1 MYLSK
6 SKYTRAL
13 QCPKMLWMDTYM
25 PEKAEQDDGVEA
37 RFETGNKVGDLAR
50 GYFGDYTL
58 VEYSE
63 DKSLMIEAT
72 LKYIDAG
79 EENIA
84 EASFSYNGNFCSVDI
99 LHKTPYGW
107 EIYEVKSSRS
117 VKPVHL
123 DDMAFQCYVLKNCG
137 LNVTGVYLMHINNQ
151 YALHGDLDLKQYF
164 TAEDCTDEVA
174 ARLPYIEQ
182 NIQQIEQFF
191 ARTEDFEPEYDIGPH
206 CDYPY
211 GCDYKSYCFRNLPS
225 PNIFD
230 IYKSLGRK
238 SAYDWYYEGIVSFE
252 DIVKRAKDFPEKPF
266 QQVEFTYYNKPP
278 YVDKKALKE
287 FLGKLTYPLY
297 YLDFETYTQTIPKIE
312 GTTTKTVITFQYSL
326 HIQHEKGAE
335 CEHREFLGKEGTDTR
350 RAVAER
356 LCKDIPE
363 DICVFAYW
371 STFEKTRIKEL
382 ADLFPDLAPHLLKIR
397 ANIIDLYEP
406 FKNGWYYCEAQH
418 GSNSIKQ
425 VLPALCTND
434 PELDY
439 HNLDE
444 IHNGGEASSSFEEL
458 HTKSPEEIARTRENL
473 LKYCELDTLAM
484 VKILEKLYEICE

>member
-6 SKYTRAL
+6 TKYTHAL
-13 QCPKMLWMDTYM
+13 QCPKMLWMETYM
-25 PEKAEQDDGVEA
+25 PEKAEQDSGVQA
-37 RFETGNKVGDLAR
+37 RFEAGNKVGDLAR
-50 GYFGDYTL
+50 GYFGKYAL

-63 DKSLMIEAT
+63 RKSLMVEET
-72 LKYIDAG
+72 QKYIDAG

-84 EASFSYNGNFCSVDI
+84 EASFSYNGNYCAVDI

-123 DDMAFQCYVLKNCG
+123 DDMAYQCYVLKNCG
-137 LNVTGVYLMHINNQ
+137 LNVIGVYLMHVNKE
-151 YALHGDLDLKQYF
+151 YVLHGDLDLKQYF
-164 TAEDCTDEVA
+164 TAEDCTAEVA
-174 ARLPYIEQ
+174 ERLPYVKQ

-191 ARTEDFEPEYDIGPH
+191 ARAEDFEPEREIGPH

-211 GCDYKSYCFRNLPS
+211 ECAYKSYCFRNLSS

-230 IYKSLGRK
+230 VYKSVGK
-238 SAYDWYYEGIVSFE
+238 KGKYGWYNEGIVTFE
-252 DIVKRAKDFPEKPF
+252 DIIKRAKDFPKKPL

-278 YVDKKALKE
+278 YVDKKALKG

-312 GTTTKTVITFQYSL
+312 GTSCSTVITFQYSL
-326 HIQHEKGAE
+326 HIQYEKGAE

-350 RAVAER
+350 RAVAEQ

-363 DICVFAYW
+363 NVCVLAYW

-382 ADLFPDLAPHLLKIR
+382 AELFPDLAPHLLKIR
-397 ANIIDLYEP
+397 DNIIDLYDP
-406 FKNGWYYCEAQH
+406 FDKGWYYCEAQQ
-418 GSNSIKQ
+418 GCNSIKY
-425 VLPALCTND
+425 VLPALCPGD
-434 PELDY
+434 SELDY
-439 HNLDE
+439 HNLDQ
-444 IHNGGEASSSFEEL
+444 IHNGDDASSIFAEL
-458 HTKSPEEIARTRENL
+458 HTKPPEEIARTRKNL
-473 LKYCELDTLAM
+473 LKYCELDTYAM
-484 VKILEKLYEICE
+484 VKILEKLYKVCE